1 MYLILPL
8 VVLGIVIAA
17 LVDIIGSDQGR
28 IRHLDKT
35 LWLLIVI
42 LLPLVGSIV
51 WFAIGRERPQVVD
64 RGSFGDPRRRETPV
78 PLPSS
83 SSTER
88 EIEALEREIRD
99 SENEDR
105 IRRLEAELRAR
116 DLEN

>member
-8 VVLGIVIAA
+8 VVLGLVVAA
-17 LVDIIGSDQGR
+17 LVDIITSDQGS

-35 LWLLIVI
+35 LWLFIVI
-42 LLPLVGSIV
+42 LLPLVGSIL
-51 WFAIGRERPQVVD
+51 WFVIGRERHQVVD
-64 RGSFGDPRRRETPV
+64 RGSFGDPRRREAPAPV
-78 PLPSS
+78 ASS
-83 SSTER
+83 TTER

-116 DLEN
+116 DLEA